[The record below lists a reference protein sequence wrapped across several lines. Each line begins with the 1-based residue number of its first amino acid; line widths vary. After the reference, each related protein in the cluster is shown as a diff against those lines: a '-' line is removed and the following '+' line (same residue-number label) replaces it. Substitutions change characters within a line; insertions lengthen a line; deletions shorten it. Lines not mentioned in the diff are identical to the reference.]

1 MNEFLL
7 IFRRDVE
14 ASAAQRSPE
23 QMQTMMNYWREW
35 IGGIAAQNKLVAV
48 GNRLDTNGSV
58 IKPDNVVTDGPYVEV
73 KEAIGGYSIIK
84 ASSLEEA
91 TELSKGCPI
100 LSVGGSVEVRPIIPM
115 EV

>member
-1 MNEFLL
+1 MSPPGLSDRL
-7 IFRRDVE
+7 SR
-14 ASAAQRSPE
+14 SA
-23 QMQTMMNYWREW
+23 
-35 IGGIAAQNKLVAV
+35 
-48 GNRLDTNGSV
+48 DTAGSV
-58 IKPDNVVTDGPYVEV
+58 VKPDNVVTDGPYVEV

-115 EV
+115 EI